1 MRYSLGQ
8 ESDGKGHN
16 MLDFIT
22 FLVYNGYVITR
33 KDYNMTQQKIIEL
46 MKAGELDLYEV
57 IDAVIAA
64 NGIIGVGKI
73 TLAEQV
79 SDYIIRGAK

>member
-1 MRYSLGQ
+1 
-8 ESDGKGHN
+8 